1 MILLEKEF
9 RDIIRSDRTAEKAA
23 KFIHKYTANPNP
35 VRLTGNPVLIA
46 GILFSLRDCSVVVG
60 NLSS

>member
-23 KFIHKYTANPNP
+23 KFIHRY
-35 VRLTGNPVLIA
+35 VGVIIHVLI
-46 GILFSLRDCSVVVG
+46 GLILVAFL
-60 NLSS
+60 NKKN